1 MTAIT
6 TTRTSGL
13 IRAPED
19 TVFDIRGWILYRELF
34 DATVTLDFLFGGV
47 ALPEQAITINLPS
60 DGLGVYNGQHFYN
73 ATDAFYSSTFKKR
86 ISRQDWD
93 AAGRSSHFQLKATV
107 TSEND
112 WEIHEIGIRF
122 SSANT

>member
-1 MTAIT
+1 MTAVA

-19 TVFDIRGWILYRELF
+19 NVFDITGWILYRELF
-34 DATVTLDFLFGGV
+34 DATVTLDFLFGGI
-47 ALPEQAITINLPS
+47 ALPDQAITINLPN
-60 DGLGVYNGQHFYN
+60 DGLGVYNGDTFYF

-86 ISRQDWD
+86 INRRNFK
-93 AAGRSSHFQLKATV
+93 AAGRSSHFQVKVTV
-107 TSEND
+107 DSEND

-122 SSANT
+122 KSANT

>member
-1 MTAIT
+1 MANLI

-19 TVFDIRGWILYRELF
+19 NIFHIKGWILYRELF

-47 ALPEQAITINLPS
+47 TVPDQAITIELPN
-60 DGLGVYNGQHFYN
+60 DGLGVYNGDTYYF

-86 ISRQDWD
+86 INRRDFK
-93 AAGRSSHFQLKATV
+93 AAGRSSHFQVKATIA
-107 TSEND
+107 SEND
-112 WEIHEIGIRF
+112 WEIHEIGLRF
-122 SSANT
+122 KSANT

>member
-1 MTAIT
+1 MTSLT

-19 TVFDIRGWILYRELF
+19 NVFDITGWILYRELF
-34 DATVTLDFLFGGV
+34 DAMVTLDFLFGGITV
-47 ALPEQAITINLPS
+47 PNQAITIDLPN
-60 DGLGVYNGQHFYN
+60 DGLGVYNGDTYYN

-86 ISRQDWD
+86 LNRQDWK
-93 AAGRSSHFQLKATV
+93 AAGRSSHFQVKV
-107 TSEND
+107 TIDSEND
-112 WEIHEIGIRF
+112 FEIHEIGIRF

>member
-1 MTAIT
+1 MTAII

-19 TVFDIRGWILYRELF
+19 NIFDIKGWILYRVLF

-47 ALPEQAITINLPS
+47 GAPEQAINIRLPN
-60 DGLGVYNGQHFYN
+60 DGIVYNGDGYYS
-73 ATDAFYSSTFKKR
+73 ATDAFYAITFKKR
-86 ISRQDWD
+86 LNRKDYKV
-93 AAGRSSHFQLKATV
+93 AGRSSHYQVKV
-107 TSEND
+107 TIDSAND
-112 WEIHEIGIRF
+112 FEIQEIGIRH

>member
-1 MTAIT
+1 MTAVA

-19 TVFDIRGWILYRELF
+19 NVFDITGWILYRELF
-34 DATVTLDFLFGGV
+34 DATVTLDFLFGGI
-47 ALPEQAITINLPS
+47 ASPDQAITINLPN
-60 DGLGVYNGQHFYN
+60 DGLGVYNGDIFYF

-86 ISRQDWD
+86 INRRDFK
-93 AAGRSSHFQLKATV
+93 AAGRSSHFQVKVTV
-107 TSEND
+107 DSEND

-122 SSANT
+122 KSANT

>member
-13 IRAPED
+13 IRSPED
-19 TVFDIRGWILYRELF
+19 NVFDISGWILYRELF

-47 ALPEQAITINLPS
+47 QLSEQSITKNLPN
-60 DGLGVYNGQHFYN
+60 DGLGVYNGDVYYN

-86 ISRQDWD
+86 ISRQDWK
-93 AAGRSSHFQLKATV
+93 AAGRSSHFQVKVTV
-107 TSEND
+107 ESEND
-112 WEIHEIGIRF
+112 YEIHEIGIRF
-122 SSANT
+122 KSANT

>member
-19 TVFDIRGWILYRELF
+19 NVFDISGWILYRELF
-34 DATVTLDFLFGGV
+34 DATVTLDFLFGGIT
-47 ALPEQAITINLPS
+47 APDQAITIDLPN
-60 DGLGVYNGQHFYN
+60 DGLGVYNGDVYYN
-73 ATDAFYSSTFKKR
+73 TTDAFYSSTFKKR
-86 ISRQDWD
+86 INRRNFK
-93 AAGRSSHFQLKATV
+93 AAGRSSHFQVKVTV
-107 TSEND
+107 DSEND

-122 SSANT
+122 KSANT